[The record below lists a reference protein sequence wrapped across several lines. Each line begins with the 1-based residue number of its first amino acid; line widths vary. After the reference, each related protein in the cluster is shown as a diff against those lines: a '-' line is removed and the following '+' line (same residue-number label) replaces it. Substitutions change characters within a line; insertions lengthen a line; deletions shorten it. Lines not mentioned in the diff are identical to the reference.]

1 MAKYRVLLT
10 LLMFCFLSVSYAF
23 QLNVCDRSSLVNE
36 IKLFVVARCIL
47 GNGAVQLF
55 DRPRIRG
62 GQIMPENLLFRNL
75 HSCTNFVS
83 GCSL

>member
-1 MAKYRVLLT
+1 
-10 LLMFCFLSVSYAF
+10 MFCFLSVSCAF
-23 QLNVCDRSSLVNE
+23 QLNMCDRSSLVDE

-47 GNGAVQLF
+47 GNGQVQLF
-55 DRPRIRG
+55 DRPRVLG
-62 GQIMPENLLFRNL
+62 GQIMPEKLLSCNL